1 MVEGVKPGARDSTPY
16 VTQDVRTQDYSTEM
30 RVTSNRLLRTLW
42 LVLGLLFTGLG
53 FVGAFL
59 PVMPTTVFLLLA
71 AFFFARSS
79 PRFYAWLLNNPM
91 FGPLIRDWRAG
102 LGMPLRAKILAV
114 GLIVLTMGS
123 SILIIPLFWVKVM
136 LAFIGVGVSAYLVTR
151 PTKKL

>member
-1 MVEGVKPGARDSTPY
+1 MEPGAHEPRK
-16 VTQDVRTQDYSTEM
+16 DYGPEM
-30 RVTSNRLLRTLW
+30 KVSSNRLLRGVW

-79 PRFYAWLLNNPM
+79 PRFYAWLLNNHT
-91 FGPLIRDWRAG
+91 FGPFIRDWRAG

-114 GLIVLTMGS
+114 TLIVLTIGS
-123 SILIIPLFWVKVM
+123 SILIVPVLWVRLL
-136 LAFIGVGVSAYLVTR
+136 LACVGVGVSAYLITR
-151 PTKKL
+151 PTKR